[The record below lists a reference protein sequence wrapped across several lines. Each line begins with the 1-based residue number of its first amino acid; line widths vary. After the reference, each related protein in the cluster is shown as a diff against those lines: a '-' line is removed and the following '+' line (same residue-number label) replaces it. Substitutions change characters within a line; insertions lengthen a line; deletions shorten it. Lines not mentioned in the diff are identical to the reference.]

1 MSFGTYAAGSY
12 AHMAVAELNKQYGL
26 RIEPVHYRGE
36 APMWADV
43 ANQTIDGGTGTYGA
57 ALAVL
62 QSGRG
67 VPIAVSRK
75 RMSVLPDVPTLMEQ
89 GATSPAFRLTAFQ
102 CCVAPKNTPPEI
114 VRRLSQVL
122 VEAGKGQRVQDMM
135 RLYGVDDAAMTLE
148 ESQKLYDE
156 EAPIGLELVRSLGLD
171 PV

>member
-1 MSFGTYAAGSY
+1 MGRTGS
-12 AHMAVAELNKQYGL
+12 
-26 RIEPVHYRGE
+26 
-36 APMWADV
+36 
-43 ANQTIDGGTGTYGA
+43 YGA

-75 RMSVLPDVPTLMEQ
+75 RMSLLPDVPTLH
-89 GATSPAFRLTAFQ
+89 GAGRDLTRLPPDGLPML
-102 CCVAPKNTPPEI
+102 CRHPKNTPPEI

-156 EAPIGLELVRSLGLD
+156 EAPIGLELVRSLGLE